1 MEKMSPKI
9 WTAIPATTKAALAPA
24 LNKKSAEVT
33 ITHPAA
39 SRRNPAIL
47 MYIHAFFDL
56 STDYA
61 TLAKFISPIEIFDG
75 G

>member
-39 SRRNPAIL
+39 SKRNPAIL
-47 MYIHAFFDL
+47 MYSHTFF
-56 STDYA
+56 
-61 TLAKFISPIEIFDG
+61 I
-75 G
+75 